1 MNRSFEIITSL
12 QYSLKAATA
21 QVEAFQSGKKYQD
34 MQKAHEEEM
43 RKLSMRIEHLEK
55 ELEKVHRETV
65 TVRNQWF
72 EVFEDLEKEHAKE
85 LAQAVKKMGKLEKR
99 ALHAEGK
106 LDKAEEK
113 ITLQRRQIYTLETEL
128 EEEKG
133 KNLQLRA
140 QLNRDYENS
149 SFPSSRGSRRKRIPN
164 SREKTGRRPG
174 GQPGHPGHVPKKQ
187 ETNTAPVIL
196 LPPQEVLEDP
206 DFKRTGKTIIKQLVS
221 LRIVVE
227 VCEYHADVYYNSK
240 TGERVH
246 GEFPPG
252 VVNEVN
258 YDGSIKA
265 FLFLLSSDCCVSID
279 KSRKLLSDLTGGK
292 LKISKGMVSG
302 LSREFAGKTARERKR
317 LFAAMLKSPVM
328 HIDCTNAK
336 VNGKGAY
343 VYVCAAPG
351 KETLYFARKKKGH
364 EGVKGTAAEE
374 YQGIL
379 IQDHESTFYHYGS
392 DHQECLAH
400 VLRYL
405 KGSMENE
412 PERTWNKRMHTL
424 VREMVHYRNSL
435 SQEEESDEK
444 RVREFEKEYRE
455 ILSKAKE
462 EYEYIPASDYYK
474 EGYNLYLR
482 MEKYMSNHLL
492 FLHDRRVPATNNE
505 AERLLRKYKR
515 KQQQAVSFR
524 SFESIEHLCECMS
537 MLVMMRQEEKANL
550 FVQVSEI
557 FG

>member
-1 MNRSFEIITSL
+1 M
-12 QYSLKAATA
+12 
-21 QVEAFQSGKKYQD
+21 
-34 MQKAHEEEM
+34 
-43 RKLSMRIEHLEK
+43 
-55 ELEKVHRETV
+55 
-65 TVRNQWF
+65 
-72 EVFEDLEKEHAKE
+72 
-85 LAQAVKKMGKLEKR
+85 
-99 ALHAEGK
+99 
-106 LDKAEEK
+106 
-113 ITLQRRQIYTLETEL
+113 
-128 EEEKG
+128 
-133 KNLQLRA
+133 
-140 QLNRDYENS
+140 
-149 SFPSSRGSRRKRIPN
+149 
-164 SREKTGRRPG
+164 
-174 GQPGHPGHVPKKQ
+174 
-187 ETNTAPVIL
+187 
-196 LPPQEVLEDP
+196 
-206 DFKRTGKTIIKQLVS
+206 S

-302 LSREFAGKTARERKR
+302 LSREFAGKTAQERKR
-317 LFAAMLKSPVM
+317 IFATMLKSPVM

-351 KETLYFARKKKGH
+351 KETLYFAREKKGH
-364 EGVKGTAAEE
+364 EGVKGTVAEE

-412 PERTWNKRMHTL
+412 PERTWNKRMHAL
-424 VREMVHYRNSL
+424 VRKMLHYRNGL
-435 SQEEESDEK
+435 RQEEECDMQ

-455 ILSKAKE
+455 ILNKAKE

-474 EGYNLYLR
+474 DGYNLYLR

-537 MLVMMRQEEKANL
+537 MLVMLRQEEKANL
-550 FVQVSEI
+550 FAQVSEI

>member
-1 MNRSFEIITSL
+1 MNHSFEIITSL

-21 QVEAFQSGKKYQD
+21 QVEAFQSGKKYLD
-34 MQKAHEEEM
+34 MQKAHEEEI
-43 RKLSMRIEHLEK
+43 RKLSMRIQQLEK
-55 ELEKVHRETV
+55 ELEKAHRETV

-72 EVFEDLEKEHAKE
+72 EIFGDLEKEHAKE
-85 LAQAVKKMGKLEKR
+85 LAQATKKAGQLEKR
-99 ALHAEGK
+99 ALQAERK
-106 LDKAEEK
+106 LEKAEEK
-113 ITLQRRQIYTLETEL
+113 ITRQRRQIYVLETEL

-133 KNLQLRA
+133 KNLQLKA

-164 SREKTGRRPG
+164 SREKTGRKPG
-174 GQPGHPGHVPKKQ
+174 GQPGHPGHVPQKQ
-187 ETNTAPVIL
+187 EADTAPVLL
-196 LPPQEVLEDP
+196 LPRQEVLDDP

-221 LRIVVE
+221 LRMVVE
-227 VCEYHADVYYNSK
+227 VCEYHANVYYNSK
-240 TGERVH
+240 TGEQVH
-246 GEFPPG
+246 GKFPPG

-265 FLFLLSSDCCVSID
+265 FLFLLTSDCCVSID

-302 LSREFAGKTARERKR
+302 LSREFAGKTERERKQI
-317 LFAAMLKSPVM
+317 FATMLKSPVM

-351 KETLYFARKKKGH
+351 KETLYFAREKKGH
-364 EGVKGTAAEE
+364 EGVKGTAAQE

-379 IQDHESTFYHYGS
+379 IHDHESTFYHYGS

-412 PERTWNKRMHTL
+412 PERTWNRRMHTL
-424 VREMVHYRNSL
+424 VREMLHYRNSL
-435 SQEEESDEK
+435 SQKEESDEE
-444 RVREFEKEYRE
+444 RVRDFEKEYRE
-455 ILSKAKE
+455 IINKAKE

-515 KQQQAVSFR
+515 
-524 SFESIEHLCECMS
+524 L
-537 MLVMMRQEEKANL
+537 
-550 FVQVSEI
+550 
-557 FG
+557 